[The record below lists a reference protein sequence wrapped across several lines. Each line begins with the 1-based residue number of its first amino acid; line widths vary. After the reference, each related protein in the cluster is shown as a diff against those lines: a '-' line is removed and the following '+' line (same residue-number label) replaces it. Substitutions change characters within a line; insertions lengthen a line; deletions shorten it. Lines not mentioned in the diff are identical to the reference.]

1 MSKFKI
7 TSYLILIIFFL
18 NNCGFTPQYAG
29 FKNLEF
35 DLVIDNVSG
44 DRDFNNVIK
53 SQIKKYDR
61 GRDNIEKIKIS
72 YESDYKKII
81 LSKNT
86 KGEATKYNLKVKVI
100 FDISSENFSTKIFA
114 EPYGGGLPSYY
125 LFQAAKSNGY
135 RVMITGI
142 MYIMDTIKFIT
153 FKYRFTL
160 YRSSITM

>member
-1 MSKFKI
+1 MYKRKI
-7 TSYLILIIFFL
+7 SSFLIILSFL
-18 NNCGFTPQYAG
+18 IYSCGFTPQYAG

-72 YESDYKKII
+72 YESDYEKVI
-81 LSKNT
+81 LTKNT

-100 FDISSENFSTKIFA
+100 FDISSENFSTKILFEDEFSIDKIEDTIEENNYIKIVKSNFA
-114 EPYGGGLPSYY
+114 ERAIEKVIL
-125 LFQAAKSNGY
+125 
-135 RVMITGI
+135 
-142 MYIMDTIKFIT
+142 
-153 FKYRFTL
+153 
-160 YRSSITM
+160 SIRQKK

>member
-1 MSKFKI
+1 MYKRKI
-7 TSYLILIIFFL
+7 SSFLIILSFL
-18 NNCGFTPQYAG
+18 IYSCGFTPQYAG

-72 YESDYKKII
+72 YESDYEKII
-81 LSKNT
+81 LTKNT

-100 FDISSENFSTKIFA
+100 FDISSKNFSTKVLFNDEFSIDKIEDTIEENNYIKIVKSNFA
-114 EPYGGGLPSYY
+114 ERAIEKVIL
-125 LFQAAKSNGY
+125 
-135 RVMITGI
+135 
-142 MYIMDTIKFIT
+142 
-153 FKYRFTL
+153 
-160 YRSSITM
+160 SIRQKK

>member
-1 MSKFKI
+1 MYKRKI
-7 TSYLILIIFFL
+7 SSFLIILSFL
-18 NNCGFTPQYAG
+18 IYSCGFTPQYAG

-53 SQIKKYDR
+53 SQIKRYDR
-61 GRDNIEKIKIS
+61 GRKDVEKIKIS

-100 FDISSENFSTKIFA
+100 FDISSENFSTKILFEDEFSIDKIEDTIEENNYIKIVKSNFA
-114 EPYGGGLPSYY
+114 ERAIEKVIL
-125 LFQAAKSNGY
+125 
-135 RVMITGI
+135 
-142 MYIMDTIKFIT
+142 
-153 FKYRFTL
+153 
-160 YRSSITM
+160 SIRQKK

>member
-1 MSKFKI
+1 MYKI
-7 TSYLILIIFFL
+7 KISSFLIILSFL
-18 NNCGFTPQYAG
+18 IYSCGFTPQYAG

-72 YESDYKKII
+72 YESDYEKII
-81 LSKNT
+81 LTKNT

-100 FDISSENFSTKIFA
+100 FDISSKNFSTKVLFNDEFSIDKIEDTIEENNYIKIVKSNFA
-114 EPYGGGLPSYY
+114 ER
-125 LFQAAKSNGY
+125 AVEK
-135 RVMITGI
+135 VI
-142 MYIMDTIKFIT
+142 
-153 FKYRFTL
+153 
-160 YRSSITM
+160 SSIRQKK